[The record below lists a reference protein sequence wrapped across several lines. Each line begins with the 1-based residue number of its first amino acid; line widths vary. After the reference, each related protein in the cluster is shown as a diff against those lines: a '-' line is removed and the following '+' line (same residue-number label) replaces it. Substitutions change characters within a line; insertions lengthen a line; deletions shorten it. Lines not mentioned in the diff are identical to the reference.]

1 MKRREFITALGG
13 AALAWPLAA
22 RAQQKGMPVI
32 GFLGSTP
39 PGAYAPFVAAFRQ
52 GLSEGGYIDGRNVA
66 IEYRWAEG
74 HYDRLPELAADLV
87 RQRVAVILAT
97 GSTAPALAAKAATAE
112 IPIVF
117 ESGGNPVAA
126 GLVASLNRP
135 GGNVTGVTV
144 IFSALV
150 PKRLDLLHQLVPK
163 AAVLGALVNPNYPE
177 ADLQRRELQEAAKTL
192 GRPIEVQDANT
203 PTEIE
208 AAFAVLVER
217 KTDALLIANDPTF
230 LIRRNQIIALAARHS
245 VPTIYGL
252 RQYADE
258 GGLVS
263 YGPSLTEALRQG
275 GIYVSRI
282 LNGAKPADLPVMQPT
297 AFELVINLKTAKA
310 LGLTIPPSL
319 LATADVVIE

>member
-1 MKRREFITALGG
+1 MKRREFIALVGG
-13 AALAWPLAA
+13 AAAAWPLAA

-39 PGAYAPFVAAFRQ
+39 PGPYAPFVAAFRQ

-74 HYDRLPELAADLV
+74 HYDRLPALAADLV

-177 ADLQRRELQEAAKTL
+177 ADLQRRELREAAKTL
-192 GRPIEVQDANT
+192 GLPIEVQDAT

-217 KTDALLIANDPTF
+217 KTDALLIANDPIF
-230 LIRRNQIIALAARHS
+230 LSRRDQIIALAARHT

-282 LNGAKPADLPVMQPT
+282 LNGAKPAELPIVQPT
-297 AFELVINLKTAKA
+297 KFELVINLKTAAA
-310 LGLTIPPSL
+310 LGLTIPPNV
-319 LATADVVIE
+319 LAIADEVIE

>member
-1 MKRREFITALGG
+1 MKRREFTTLLGG

-39 PGAYAPFVAAFRQ
+39 PGPYAPFVAAFLQ

-74 HYDRLPELAADLV
+74 HYDRLPALAADLV
-87 RQRVAVILAT
+87 RQRVTVILAT

-282 LNGAKPADLPVMQPT
+282 LNGAKPAELPVMQPT
-297 AFELVINLKTAKA
+297 VFELVINLKTAKT
-310 LGLTIPPSL
+310 LGLSIPPSL
-319 LATADVVIE
+319 LATADEVIE

>member
-1 MKRREFITALGG
+1 MRRRAFISLLGG
-13 AALAWPLAA
+13 TATWPLVA
-22 RAQQKGMPVI
+22 RAQQPAMPVI

-39 PGAYAPFVAAFRQ
+39 PGPYAPFVVAFRQ
-52 GLSEGGYIDGRNVA
+52 GLSEGGYIEGRNVA

-74 HYDRLPELAADLV
+74 HYDRLPALAADLV

-192 GRPIEVQDANT
+192 GLPIEVQDANT

-217 KTDALLIANDPTF
+217 KTDALLIANDPIF
-230 LIRRNQIIALAARHS
+230 LSRRDQFIALAARHT

-282 LNGAKPADLPVMQPT
+282 LNGAKPAELPVMQPT

>member
-1 MKRREFITALGG
+1 MQRREFITLLGG
-13 AALAWPLAA
+13 AAAGWPLAA

-32 GFLGSTP
+32 GFLGSTS
-39 PGAYAPFVAAFRQ
+39 PGPYAPFVAAFRQ

-74 HYDRLPELAADLV
+74 HYDRLPALAADLV

-192 GRPIEVQDANT
+192 GRPIEIQDADT

-217 KTDALLIANDPTF
+217 KVDALLIAKDPTF
-230 LIRRNQIIALAARHS
+230 LTRRDQIIALAARHI

-282 LNGAKPADLPVMQPT
+282 LNGAKPAELPVMQPT
-297 AFELVINLKTAKA
+297 VFELVINLKTAKA
-310 LGLTIPPSL
+310 LGLAVPQLL
-319 LATADVVIE
+319 LAQADDVIE